1 MTLDEVYHQ
10 SLKRLKNPQ
19 LEEINIRMLLS
30 DINGIESMSS
40 FYIRKDEEIQ
50 DLQRF
55 NELFERFLKGEP
67 IQYLLKKAQFYGRD
81 FYVDNRVLIPRM
93 ESEEVVL
100 FAINKAKAIFGRH
113 FKPNIADVCAGSGC
127 LGITLSKEL
136 NAKELYLSDISKD
149 AIDVTKKNLEIHNVD
164 GHVFIGDSLE
174 PLIKNNVKCD
184 ILISNPPYILKKE
197 DVDKSVLDFEPHNA
211 LFTDENLYVY
221 DHIISNLKKIM
232 NKPSIVI
239 FEIGYDL
246 KPLLEEKIKKYL
258 PDCEY
263 LFSKDM
269 NGNYRILSI
278 TLK

>member
-1 MTLDEVYHQ
+1 MDFSELM
-10 SLKRLKNPQ
+10 KNRFGEPA
-19 LEEINIRMLLS
+19 IILS
-30 DINGIESMSS
+30 VTGEKILPVDING
-40 FYIRKDEEIQ
+40 
-50 DLQRF
+50 
-55 NELFERFLKGEP
+55 RFLPEMGMNLDKND
-67 IQYLLKKAQFYGRD
+67 YLSHDYLEAFTTDSLAAFKKA
-81 FYVDNRVLIPRM
+81 
-93 ESEEVVL
+93 
-100 FAINKAKAIFGRH
+100 
-113 FKPNIADVCAGSGC
+113 IADVCAGSGC

-136 NAKELYLSDISKD
+136 NAKELYLTDISKD

-174 PLIKNNVKCD
+174 PLIKNNIKCD

-211 LFTDENLYVY
+211 LFTDESLHVY
-221 DHIISNLKKIM
+221 DQIISNIKKIM
-232 NKPSIVI
+232 NKPSIVF

-258 PDCEY
+258 SDCEY